1 MVVKYDKDSEGW
13 ENDATYEILYG
24 DITQDPRYNPE
35 FMGLRSVGYAR
46 NSKGRVSL
54 LKKRDGLHLMKNLH
68 TCYCSS
74 LQVTVEHM

>member
-46 NSKGRVSL
+46 NSKGESVL
-54 LKKRDGLHLMKNLH
+54 VKETGWALLMKNLH